1 MERKYNFLF
10 DRFFFYSSF
19 GHTYDIPSTEI
30 DCFFFPIFCD
40 TCRYYNNNYNRGRA
54 GNYYNNNNNRN
65 SQQNFRNAGNNGG
78 YRGGNN
84 FRNQRNFNQRNQ
96 NQGNSNQQENGTT
109 SLPVEK
115 QQNQPSQASAVAP
128 AVTAGGSK

>member
-1 MERKYNFLF
+1 MYVFSSSTKIVRSP
-10 DRFFFYSSF
+10 FFN
-19 GHTYDIPSTEI
+19 TR
-30 DCFFFPIFCD
+30 
-40 TCRYYNNNYNRGRA
+40 RYFTNYNRGRS

-65 SQQNFRNAGNNGG
+65 SQQNFRSAGNNGG

-96 NQGNSNQQENGTT
+96 NQGNQQENGTT
-109 SLPVEK
+109 NIAVEK
-115 QQNQPSQASAVAP
+115 QQNQPPQALAPAP